1 MRYCVLNRFK
11 GAWLGSILGEALA
24 NHQYKSDRIKI
35 IQYQP
40 QQWLSPRNTMA
51 EALIEHKGLAA
62 ESILNIDRNQLKNCG
77 HSDRASLLL
86 LPLIIFCAD
95 NIRLFKDIVTHDNL
109 YLLKSAEAME
119 DVLIWGYAISL
130 ALKEKLGGK
139 DLDASSLIEQV
150 LMGVG
155 VNNTSLIKK
164 LEIVQKAWRC
174 GSSFNE
180 LSEKLSSFGDR
191 SQTAIALSFY
201 CFASTPEDFA
211 IAVKRAANTR
221 NVALTTAA
229 LTGALSGAY
238 NSLTGIPLYWNIF
251 GNENQVYR
259 EVMTTAK
266 ELFDTWSGIYA
277 PQNHHISDDSV
288 FSAVASPLII
298 QTRSSLKIISQTE

>member
-1 MRYCVLNRFK
+1 MRYCALGRFK

-24 NHQYKSDRIKI
+24 NHKYTSERIKI
-35 IQYQP
+35 IRYQP
-40 QQWLSPRNTMA
+40 QQWLSPRNAIA
-51 EALIEHKGLAA
+51 EALIKNKELAA
-62 ESILNIDRNQLKNCG
+62 QSILDNNNNQLKNSKN
-77 HSDRASLLL
+77 SDRASLLL

-95 NIRLFKDIVTHDNL
+95 NIALFKDIVTHNNL
-109 YLLKSAEAME
+109 YLLESAEAIE
-119 DVLIWGYAISL
+119 DVLIWGCAISL

-155 VNNTSLIKK
+155 VSNTSLIKK
-164 LEIVQKAWRC
+164 LEIVDQAWRR

-180 LSEKLSSFGDR
+180 LLEELSSFGDR

-211 IAVKRAANTR
+211 LAVKRAANTG
-221 NVALTTAA
+221 NLALTTAA

-238 NSLTGIPLYWNIF
+238 NSWTGIPLYWNIF
-251 GNENQVYR
+251 GNENQAYR

-277 PQNHHISDDSV
+277 PRDHHIFSDSV

-298 QTRSSLKIISQTE
+298 QTRTSLKIISQTE

>member
-1 MRYCVLNRFK
+1 MRYCALDRFK

-40 QQWLSPRNTMA
+40 QEWLLLRNTIA
-51 EALIEHKGLAA
+51 EEIIKNKGLAA
-62 ESILNIDRNQLKNCG
+62 ESSINIADNQLKNSVN
-77 HSDRASLLL
+77 SDHASLLL

-95 NIRLFKDIVTHDNL
+95 NIALFKDILTHNNL
-109 YLLKSAEAME
+109 YLLKSPEAIE
-119 DVLIWGYAISL
+119 DVLIWGGAISL
-130 ALKEKLGGK
+130 ALKEKLGAEE
-139 DLDASSLIEQV
+139 LNASSLIERV
-150 LMGVG
+150 LIGVG

-164 LEIVQKAWRC
+164 LKIVDRAWRR

-180 LSEKLSSFGDR
+180 LLEELSSFGNR

-211 IAVKRAANTR
+211 LAVKRAANTG
-221 NVALTTAA
+221 NLALTTAA

-251 GNENQVYR
+251 GNENQAYG

-266 ELFDTWSGIYA
+266 ELFDTWSGIYS
-277 PQNHHISDDSV
+277 PQDHHVSSDAV

-298 QTRSSLKIISQTE
+298 QTRTSLKIISQTE

>member
-1 MRYCVLNRFK
+1 MRYCALSRFK
-11 GAWLGSILGEALA
+11 GAWLGSVLGEALA

-40 QQWLSPRNTMA
+40 PQWLSPRNTIA
-51 EALIEHKGLAA
+51 EALIKNKGLSA
-62 ESILNIDRNQLKNCG
+62 ESILNIDYNQLTNSGK
-77 HSDRASLLL
+77 SDRAALLL

-95 NIRLFKDIVTHDNL
+95 NIELFKDIVTHDNL
-109 YLLKSAEAME
+109 YLLESAEAIE

-130 ALKEKLGGK
+130 ALKEKLGAEA
-139 DLDASSLIEQV
+139 LDASSLIEQV
-150 LMGVG
+150 LTGVG
-155 VNNTSLIKK
+155 VNKTSLIKK
-164 LEIVQKAWRC
+164 LEIVDKAWRC

-180 LSEKLSSFGDR
+180 LSKELSGFGDR

-211 IAVKRAANTR
+211 LAVKRAANTG

-251 GNENQVYR
+251 GNKNQDYR

-266 ELFDTWSGIYA
+266 ELFDTWSGVYA
-277 PQNHHISDDSV
+277 PQNQNISDDSV

-298 QTRSSLKIISQTE
+298 QTRTSLKIISQTE